1 MSDKKPHSL
10 LQELESYI
18 PPRAYPVR
26 LRTHG
31 ERVFTAV
38 KKLMID
44 IENNCDK
51 EMADELKKRFF
62 NATRTNDFR
71 KFERG
76 VDKLEE
82 QTKVKQDE

>member
-1 MSDKKPHSL
+1 MAEKKHSL
-10 LQELESYI
+10 LQELENYV
-18 PPRAYPVR
+18 PPKSYPVR

-44 IENNCDK
+44 IEQNCDK
-51 EMADELKKRFF
+51 ETADDLKKRFF
-62 NATRTNDFR
+62 NSIKSNNFR
-71 KFERG
+71 KFDLG

-82 QTKVKQDE
+82 KTKGKKDEQ